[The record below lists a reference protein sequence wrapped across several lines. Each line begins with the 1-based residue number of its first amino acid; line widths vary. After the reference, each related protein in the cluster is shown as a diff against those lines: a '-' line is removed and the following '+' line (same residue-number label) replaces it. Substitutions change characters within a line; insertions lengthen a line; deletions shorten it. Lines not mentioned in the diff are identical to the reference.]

1 MSKSNSNTWRQKLGN
16 YIPSLT
22 GWDWLIGGIV
32 GVALILATIL
42 ISQGLYI
49 KAKAML
55 AQVLLNQ
62 AWAETM
68 ETNEPTR
75 PWPWMDTWP
84 IARIEVPRL
93 EQSAI
98 ALAGASGQALAFAPV
113 HLRQSAMP
121 GARGTS
127 VFAAHRDTHFTFM
140 AQLKE
145 GDRINMTNSSGE
157 IFEYEIQ
164 SFRIVP
170 WNNSGIDPDSLER
183 KLALVTCWPLD
194 GTFAGPMRF
203 IAEANLVSSAPVL
216 TQ

>member
-1 MSKSNSNTWRQKLGN
+1 M
-16 YIPSLT
+16 
-22 GWDWLIGGIV
+22 IGGIV

>member
-1 MSKSNSNTWRQKLGN
+1 MAGF
-16 YIPSLT
+16 IPALT

-42 ISQGLYI
+42 IGQGLYI

-68 ETNEPTR
+68 ETSEPTR

-84 IARIEVPRL
+84 VARIEVPRL
-93 EQSAI
+93 ERAAI
-98 ALAGASGQALAFAPV
+98 ALTGASGQALAFAPV
-113 HLRQSAMP
+113 HLRQSALP
-121 GARGTS
+121 GAQGTS

-164 SFRIVP
+164 SFRIAP
-170 WNNSGIDPDSLER
+170 WNNSGIDPNSLEH

-203 IAEANLVSSAPVL
+203 IAEANLVRSAPVP
-216 TQ
+216 TY